1 MVRRKHR
8 HSLKGIGKL
17 MSGQGPG
24 KSMVRRLG
32 TRWSVK
38 EACGWAC
45 RGGTV

>member
-38 EACGWAC
+38 EACGWAY
-45 RGGTV
+45 RGGKV